1 MGSQVWN
8 KRHPLWQYNSAK
20 SPANQWKWWSQRN
33 WCSKPHGKAALYDEN
48 YICHVNRNSGCHLA
62 QCLLVGC
69 ATFSS
74 GKRPLQIQGFH
85 PSNPKKRLWV
95 HAEWRGRIRVIKLN
109 IGPMFP
115 EFHWLILWYAP
126 FEPKRRRPQ
135 TQVGEAKDFFQS
147 VNRGLRLMVGSWTF
161 TWSSPESW
169 RSSAR
174 KARNSSSSSCAA
186 IVHTSPNICNPP
198 TTKNFTRNPPPKKMR
213 VDRMHEFHALAG
225 IPQCRRISRI
235 G

>member
-1 MGSQVWN
+1 M
-8 KRHPLWQYNSAK
+8 P
-20 SPANQWKWWSQRN
+20 
-33 WCSKPHGKAALYDEN
+33 
-48 YICHVNRNSGCHLA
+48 
-62 QCLLVGC
+62 LVGC

-74 GKRPLQIQGFH
+74 GSSYLCTKNQTRAD
-85 PSNPKKRLWV
+85 PS
-95 HAEWRGRIRVIKLN
+95 WRS
-109 IGPMFP
+109 
-115 EFHWLILWYAP
+115 
-126 FEPKRRRPQ
+126 
-135 TQVGEAKDFFQS
+135 KDLFQS
-147 VNRGLRLMVGSWTF
+147 VNRGWSFMVGTWTF

-174 KARNSSSSSCAA
+174 KARNSSSSSCVA

-235 G
+235 GKTGSSGWVWVAVPPSSPLSTCSGCSISFLSSCLELCGDTSSIASFQTTHRHLDAIVKACK